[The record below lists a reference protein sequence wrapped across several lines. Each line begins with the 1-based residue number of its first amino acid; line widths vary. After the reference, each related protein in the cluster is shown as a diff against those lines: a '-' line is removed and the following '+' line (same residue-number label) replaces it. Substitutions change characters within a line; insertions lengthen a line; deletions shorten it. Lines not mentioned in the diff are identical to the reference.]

1 MSNASSPMLGFILLA
16 LAVLVYFIPTIV
28 AGKRGHPNGTSIFL
42 LNLFLGWTA
51 IGWLAAL
58 IWSASAI
65 SDYAVPAPTPI
76 TAATEAKD
84 EDPYRKL
91 EKLADLKERGHLT
104 AEEFEAE
111 KAKIL
116 NT

>member
-1 MSNASSPMLGFILLA
+1 MSSDSSPVLGFILLA
-16 LAVLVYFIPTIV
+16 LVVVVYFIPTIV
-28 AGKRGHPNGTSIFL
+28 AGKRGHPNGTPIFL

-51 IGWLAAL
+51 LGWLAAL

-65 SDYAVPAPTPI
+65 TDHAVPATSPLQIADP
-76 TAATEAKD
+76 ATDD
-84 EDPYRKL
+84 EPYLKL

-104 AEEFEAE
+104 AEEFEVE

-116 NT
+116 KT

>member
-1 MSNASSPMLGFILLA
+1 MSNASSPTLGFILLA

-65 SDYAVPAPTPI
+65 SDNALPAPASFS
-76 TAATEAKD
+76 AASDPKN

-116 NT
+116 KT